1 MAGACG
7 VSGHSAVASVEAGFK
22 PGLGPVSHLQRS
34 RTCVRVWW
42 RRAGPATHSPARVS
56 SSFSVCA
63 CVHSSIHP
71 CLSVSALL
79 SFVVKYESAVCAK
92 CEPTAIFTT
101 ILFICLCAHPL

>member
-1 MAGACG
+1 MCG

-22 PGLGPVSHLQRS
+22 PGHGPVSHLRRS

-63 CVHSSIHP
+63 CVHFSTHP

-79 SFVVKYESAVCAK
+79 SFVVGCERVVCAK
-92 CEPTAIFTT
+92 CVLTA
-101 ILFICLCAHPL
+101 ILFIFLCVHPL